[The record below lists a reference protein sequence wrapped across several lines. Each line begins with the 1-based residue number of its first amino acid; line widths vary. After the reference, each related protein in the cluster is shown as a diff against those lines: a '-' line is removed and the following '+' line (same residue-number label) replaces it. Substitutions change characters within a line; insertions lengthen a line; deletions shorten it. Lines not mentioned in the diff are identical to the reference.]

1 MEASKFSAA
10 FMMKSPIDP
19 SKVIDAVKQTQKEYK
34 ERVNNLS
41 KGKKKRLQKK
51 AFRKFGEDGSFYSKK
66 HKVFVEA
73 EDGVLINIPKKPENY
88 KKI

>member
-10 FMMKSPIDP
+10 FMQKSPIDP
-19 SKVIDAVKQTQKEYK
+19 KEYK
-34 ERVNNLS
+34 ENVNKLS
-41 KGKKKRLQKK
+41 EGKKKRLQKK